1 MKLTR
6 RGLLASAAAGAGA
19 MAVPAGASASGYGQD
34 AIPFYGRHQSGVTTP
49 VQAHLHFASFDVEA
63 RSAAGLRDLLR
74 AWSEAASVMC
84 SGRPDGHVGGPLN
97 APPTDTGDADGL
109 RPARLTVTFGL
120 GPGLFDGRFGLASL
134 RPPALADLPAFSTD
148 QLDPA
153 ISGGDLGVQACAD
166 DPQVAFHAVRMLARL
181 GSGVVRQRWAQEGFS
196 KTPGMSPASATGRN
210 LLGFKDGTN
219 NLRTSDTAKMRS
231 NVWVNPGDGPDWM
244 SWGTY
249 LVTRRVRN
257 HIEDWDASDLG
268 EQQQTIGRTKVV
280 GAPLGLHREFA
291 PADPALLPPD
301 CHILQANPR
310 TAGSDAE
317 RILRRGYGFSDGVL
331 ANGELD
337 AGLFF
342 AAFQRDPRRQF
353 VTIQRRLAA
362 HDLLNEY
369 LVHTSSALF
378 AVPPG
383 CWAGGYVGETLL
395 G

>member
-6 RGLLASAAAGAGA
+6 RGLLASAAAGAGT
-19 MAVPAGASASGYGQD
+19 MAIPGTAAASAYGDD
-34 AIPFYGRHQSGVTTP
+34 AIPFHGRHQAGVTTP
-49 VQAHLHFASFDVEA
+49 AQAHLHFASFDVEA

-84 SGRPDGHVGGPLN
+84 SGRPDGQVGGSLDA
-97 APPTDTGDADGL
+97 APGDTGDAYGL
-109 RPARLTVTFGL
+109 RPARLTVTLGL
-120 GPGLFDGRFGLASL
+120 GPSLFDRRFGLAAR
-134 RPPALADLPAFSTD
+134 RPPALADLPAFPAD

-153 ISGGDLGVQACAD
+153 ISGGDLAVQACAD

-181 GSGVVRQRWAQEGFS
+181 GSGVVRQRWAQQGFS

-210 LLGFKDGTN
+210 LLGFKDGSN
-219 NLRTSDTAKMRS
+219 NLRAADASAMRS
-231 NVWVNPGDGPDWM
+231 NVWVNPGDGPAWM
-244 SWGTY
+244 TWGTY

-257 HIEDWDASDLG
+257 HIEAWDASDLG
-268 EQQQTIGRTKVV
+268 EQQNVFGRYKVS
-280 GAPLGLHREFA
+280 GAPLGREHEFDRV
-291 PADPALLPPD
+291 DPKLLDPD

-310 TAGSDAE
+310 AAGSEAE
-317 RILRRGYGFSDGVL
+317 RILRRGYSFSDGVL

-353 VTIQRRLAA
+353 VPIQRRLAA

-369 LVHTSSALF
+369 LVHTSSGLF

-383 CWAGGYVGETLL
+383 CRAGGYVGETLL